1 VTDVQCIE
9 NPYGDKHSMRI
20 VFFGTPAFA
29 IPTLDALLRSGE
41 EVAAVVT
48 QPDKKKGRTRIL
60 TPPPVKERA
69 LEKKIHVL
77 QTVDIKGPL
86 FFEELSRF
94 HPEMIVVVAYG
105 KILPPQIL
113 KLPPRGCVN
122 VHASLLPKYRGAA
135 PIQWAIIRG
144 EGKTGIT
151 TMLMDEG
158 LDTGDVLLQ
167 EALTIND
174 DDNAETL
181 GRHLA
186 ELGASLLLKTIH
198 GMKQGTVKSTPQSGT
213 PTYAPPLTK
222 EDGKIDWSCTAE
234 EIFNFVRGMYP
245 WPCAYC
251 TLHQER
257 IKIIRV
263 KEHSGDPG
271 KAGRIEKTGDELIVG
286 TGNGLIS
293 ILELQPE
300 GKRRMSARDFMQG
313 RRLKTGDFFDEP

>member
-1 VTDVQCIE
+1 
-9 NPYGDKHSMRI
+9 MRI

-29 IPTLDALLRSGE
+29 MPTLDALIRSVE
-41 EVAAVVT
+41 EVAAVIT
-48 QPDKKKGRTRIL
+48 QPDKRKGRTHVL

-69 LEKKIHVL
+69 IEKNIPVL
-77 QTVDIKGPL
+77 QPVKLKDHL
-86 FFEELSRF
+86 FIEELSRL
-94 HPEMIVVVAYG
+94 HPDMIVVVAYG
-105 KILPPQIL
+105 KILPPHIL
-113 KLPPRGCVN
+113 NLPPHGCVN

-144 EGKTGIT
+144 EEKTGIT

-167 EALTIND
+167 EELTISD
-174 DDNAETL
+174 DDNAGTL
-181 GRHLA
+181 GVRLA
-186 ELGASLLLKTIH
+186 EIGASLLMKTIR
-198 GMKQGTVKSTPQSGT
+198 GIKQGAVVPTPQSGT

-222 EDGKIDWSCTAE
+222 EDGKIDWSYTAE

-251 TLHQER
+251 ILNKER

-263 KEHSGDPG
+263 KALGEGSG
-271 KAGRIEKTGDELIVG
+271 KAGRIEQTGDDLLVG
-286 TGNGLIS
+286 TAQGLIS

-300 GKRRMSARDFMQG
+300 GKRSMSARDFMQG
-313 RRLKTGDFFDEP
+313 RRLKTGDFFDEL